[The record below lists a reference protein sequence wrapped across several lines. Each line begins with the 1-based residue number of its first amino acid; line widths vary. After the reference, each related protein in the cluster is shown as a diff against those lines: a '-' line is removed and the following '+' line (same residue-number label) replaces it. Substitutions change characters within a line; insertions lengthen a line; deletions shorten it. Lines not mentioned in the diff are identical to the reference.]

1 MQGLLVLNYP
11 DTYVFERWHGTLL
24 VIAVLIFGA
33 LFNIFLATRLHLV
46 EGSILIVHV
55 YGFFCV
61 LVPLW
66 ILSPRSTSEFA
77 WTAFK
82 DPGWG
87 NAGLSALIGM
97 QACVV
102 PLLGADASVHMSEE
116 LKDASY
122 TLPRSMMWA
131 TFVNGAMGM
140 ITAITVAYCI
150 GDLTE
155 GLSMDTY
162 PDPPSH
168 KSKLIWEIDLWTCS
182 ALLTYWFSVHP
193 DVLQRNPFFGSHQR
207 HVRSKYI
214 VLFDGMALDRGYL
227 LTFFSPKIII
237 FMDAFSAV
245 TIMASASRQMVHPL
259 LPLCC
264 THPPGRSRA
273 NERFFLSLAVC
284 IRA

>member
-1 MQGLLVLNYP
+1 MLWVRHSNNTSRSKKKNTLKCVKKADTLPTYHKKKGWLGVLGWQALQASIGFQAGTIMQGLLVLNYP

-155 GLSMDTY
+155 GLS
-162 PDPPSH
+162 
-168 KSKLIWEIDLWTCS
+168 
-182 ALLTYWFSVHP
+182 
-193 DVLQRNPFFGSHQR
+193 N
-207 HVRSKYI
+207 
-214 VLFDGMALDRGYL
+214 GYL
-227 LTFFSPKIII
+227 ILI
-237 FMDAFSAV
+237 
-245 TIMASASRQMVHPL
+245 HPSTQPRINL
-259 LPLCC
+259 
-264 THPPGRSRA
+264 G
-273 NERFFLSLAVC
+273 N
-284 IRA
+284 

>member
-155 GLSMDTY
+155 GLSNGYLILIHPHTAR
-162 PDPPSH
+162 
-168 KSKLIWEIDLWTCS
+168 KLIWEIDLWTCS

-193 DVLQRNPFFGSHQR
+193 DVLQRDPFFGSHQC

-214 VLFDGMALDRGYL
+214 VLSNGMALDRGYL
-227 LTFFSPKIII
+227 LTFFSPQIII

-245 TIMASASRQMVHPL
+245 TIMASASRQMVHPAASIVL
-259 LPLCC
+259 
-264 THPPGRSRA
+264 HPPPWEITS
-273 NERFFLSLAVC
+273 
-284 IRA
+284 